1 MATYDGV
8 MPDESLRYI
17 DHIERKL
24 KDMTH
29 HEISERIH
37 TLVTQQGD
45 WRTKCLNMIAAENV
59 MGKRTRRL
67 LDSDLATRL
76 TEGFPGAKYFPPP
89 QHNRFIDEIE
99 AIIISFAK
107 QLFRAQ
113 YVEWRPLN
121 STMANAVV
129 FFALTTPGDV
139 IMVQSM
145 GGGGNMS
152 YHPVAIP
159 GLRGLVVKDL
169 PPTEDFRIDISTL
182 RSMVDDV
189 NAKLF
194 VVGGGRIIL
203 PFKLKELRVIA
214 DEIGA
219 KILYDGAHLGPLLA
233 TGIFQ
238 DPLAEGADI
247 VTVSTHK
254 MMGGPVGGLIL
265 TNDEVMAKK
274 MLQLTFP
281 AFIQTR
287 DLNKYAACAHA
298 LAEVAAFG
306 EAYARQVVANA
317 QALAKAL
324 EAEGFQV
331 VGKEDGYTYTH
342 QVILDVRD
350 LDAAQV
356 EEKCQACNIL
366 IHKAELLG
374 DDKRG
379 YRTGMRLTVQEL
391 TRKGM
396 HEAEMTQIAR
406 FICRAAIE
414 NEDSIKLAGEIESFV
429 KKFQKVHYSFDEA

>member
-1 MATYDGV
+1 
-8 MPDESLRYI
+8 
-17 DHIERKL
+17 
-24 KDMTH
+24 
-29 HEISERIH
+29 
-37 TLVTQQGD
+37 
-45 WRTKCLNMIAAENV
+45 MIAAENV
-59 MGKRTRRL
+59 MGKKTRKL

-99 AIIISFAK
+99 AIIIALAK

-129 FFALTTPGDV
+129 LFALTVPGDV

-169 PPTEDFRIDISTL
+169 PPTEDFRIDFPAL
-182 RSMVDDV
+182 RGMVDEI
-189 NAKLF
+189 NPKLF

-203 PFKLKELRVIA
+203 PFQLNKLRDIA

-238 DPLAEGADI
+238 DPLAEGADV

-254 MMGGPVGGLIL
+254 MLGGPVGGLIL
-265 TNDEVMAKK
+265 TNDEALAKK
-274 MLQLTFP
+274 FLHLTFP

-306 EAYARQVVANA
+306 EAYAKQVVANA

-324 EAEGFQV
+324 AAEGFQV
-331 VGKEDGYTYTH
+331 LGKKDGYTYTH

-356 EEKCQACNIL
+356 EAKCQVCNIL

-374 DDKRG
+374 DDQRG

-396 HEAEMTQIAR
+396 REAEMTEIAQ
-406 FICRAAIE
+406 FIRKAAID
-414 NEDSIKLAGEIESFV
+414 NEDPLKLAGDVETFV
-429 KKFQKVHYSFDEA
+429 KKFQTVHYSFDEA